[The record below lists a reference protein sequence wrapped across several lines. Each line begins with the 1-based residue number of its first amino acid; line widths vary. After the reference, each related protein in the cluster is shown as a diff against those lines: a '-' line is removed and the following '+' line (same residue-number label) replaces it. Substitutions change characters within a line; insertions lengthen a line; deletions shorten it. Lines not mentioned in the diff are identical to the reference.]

1 MTSIDG
7 SIHRLV
13 ADMMDSMIAAKGVGI
28 AAPQIG
34 VALRVVVLGVPG
46 REPFALINPEI
57 VRRSGERRVT
67 EGCLSVPGYRGEIT
81 RSLSVVVRAL
91 DEKGRQTRIKASAKT
106 ENEEEALLAQALEH
120 EVDHVN
126 GILYIDHLA
135 SLDELVK
142 IEPEEGL
149 PDEEV
154 EEAEG
159 QVEEAE
165 NSG

>member
-1 MTSIDG
+1 MARIDSSIR
-7 SIHRLV
+7 RLV
-13 ADMMDSMIAAKGVGI
+13 ADMVDSMIAAKGVGI

-34 VALRVVVLGVPG
+34 VPLRVVVLGIPG
-46 REPFALINPEI
+46 REPFALINPEV
-57 VRRSGERRVT
+57 VRRTGERKVT

-106 ENEEEALLAQALEH
+106 EDEEEALLAQALEH

-126 GILYIDHLA
+126 GILYIDHLP

-142 IEPEEGL
+142 IEPEEEA
-149 PDEEV
+149 PEEEVKEAKGKV
-154 EEAEG
+154 EEAEK
-159 QVEEAE
+159 
-165 NSG
+165 SG